1 MTQKTKG
8 IIRKII
14 YTIIFAAMIFSFI
27 YLGNKYAGN
36 SEIKIL
42 DINDFYKDIEKENFK
57 VIKGGKFISLF
68 KKGKHIIL
76 IGNSKSEYSKKYIS
90 EINFI
95 IKELNLKDVY
105 YYDIINDKAQANSN
119 YYQILELLD
128 GYLIT
133 TDTSEKNLLSPSLYI
148 IDNGKVKY
156 YNVETSAMK
165 NTDTVEDY
173 WTLQKEFDFKQEV
186 IAAINKYYLNNK

>member
-8 IIRKII
+8 KIRKIV
-14 YTIIFAAMIFSFI
+14 YAIIFAAMIFSFI

-90 EINFI
+90 EINSI

-165 NTDTVEDY
+165 NIDTVEDY